1 MPVQKDSAAVN
12 LALAHVRTWSDR
24 DWDAAR
30 AALAPNV
37 RVTVTTTNP
46 ALPDTDTTGPDD
58 YMVGLEMWAGAIKP
72 GSVKVLNAVG
82 DDRNA
87 LVTFSVEV
95 DFGFGRTPSAGA
107 RLYLFD
113 EDDNIAAEQ
122 VVFYLGS

>member
-1 MPVQKDSAAVN
+1 MSAQRQSTAVK
-12 LALAHVRTWSDR
+12 LALAHVQTWSDR

-30 AALAPNV
+30 AALAANV
-37 RVTVTTTNP
+37 HVTVTTTNP
-46 ALPDTDTTGPDD
+46 ALPVTDTTGRDD
-58 YMVGLEMWAGAIKP
+58 YMVGLEMWAGAITP

-113 EDDNIAAEQ
+113 EEDNIAAEQ